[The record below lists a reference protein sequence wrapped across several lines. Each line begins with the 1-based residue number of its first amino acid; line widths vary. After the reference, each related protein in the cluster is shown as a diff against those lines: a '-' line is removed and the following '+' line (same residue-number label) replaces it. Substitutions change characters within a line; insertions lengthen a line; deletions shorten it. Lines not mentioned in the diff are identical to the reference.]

1 MKKITSLLALV
12 LAFAMLLAACGGG
25 TAGTTAGTQ
34 GTSATTESTT
44 TATTGTTAST
54 EPEPEPKT
62 IKILAIGNSFSV
74 DAMEH
79 LFGILKDMGY
89 TGIQLG
95 NLYIGG
101 CSLDTHWDNIQNDA
115 GAYSYYEWTW
125 TYWKETKNHK
135 ISTALKAK
143 DWDVITVQQVSQ
155 NSGQPETM
163 GNLQNILDYINENK
177 TNKDAKIYWHMT
189 WAYQQNST
197 HSGFA
202 NYGGDQMAM
211 YKAITGAV
219 ESTIKTN
226 KDIAGFIPSGTT
238 IQNMR
243 TSYLGDTL
251 TRDGYHMSYGLGRY
265 AAGLTW
271 AKFLTGESIDDV
283 DWVPTKYK
291 DEITPYLDV
300 IKEAVNNAYATPL
313 NVTNSKYPGT
323 GGGNTTPEPELP
335 TVVTDTSI
343 TEALTDAD
351 KTFLTSQNLDPAK
364 YAVLKMTPVVCAY
377 YNSTSGTG
385 LTKTANNS
393 PQFWATNEKFSTSQ
407 LPVGSVITIA
417 EGYQYRPEGWQSLTA
432 KNSASRPAN
441 VKTATVKVDAS
452 WWTGFSY
459 RGFNVSKTDGS
470 NVAESDTSA
479 LRIYVPIA

>member
-393 PQFWATNEKFSTSQ
+393 PQSGQ
-407 LPVGSVITIA
+407 
-417 EGYQYRPEGWQSLTA
+417 QM
-432 KNSASRPAN
+432 KNSAHPSFP
-441 VKTATVKVDAS
+441 
-452 WWTGFSY
+452 
-459 RGFNVSKTDGS
+459 
-470 NVAESDTSA
+470 
-479 LRIYVPIA
+479 